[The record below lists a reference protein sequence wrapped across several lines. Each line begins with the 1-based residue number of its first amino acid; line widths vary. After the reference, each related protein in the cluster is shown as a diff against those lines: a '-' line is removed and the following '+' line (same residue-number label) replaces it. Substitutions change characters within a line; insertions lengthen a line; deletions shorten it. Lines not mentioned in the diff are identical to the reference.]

1 MVGVAA
7 TSRAP
12 GGGLLMS
19 HALWSVPALEVVT
32 SFPLQARA
40 PHHRNGG
47 LIRLMEPGSEWV
59 RIIAVLCSAGH
70 KVSVWGA
77 V

>member
-19 HALWSVPALEVVT
+19 HALEVVT

-40 PHHRNGG
+40 PQHRNGG
-47 LIRLMEPGSEWV
+47 LCRLMEPGNEWV

>member
-1 MVGVAA
+1 MLCCGLVPA
-7 TSRAP
+7 
-12 GGGLLMS
+12 GGSDKVPGLLG
-19 HALWSVPALEVVT
+19 
-32 SFPLQARA
+32 

-59 RIIAVLCSAGH
+59 RIIAVLFSAGH